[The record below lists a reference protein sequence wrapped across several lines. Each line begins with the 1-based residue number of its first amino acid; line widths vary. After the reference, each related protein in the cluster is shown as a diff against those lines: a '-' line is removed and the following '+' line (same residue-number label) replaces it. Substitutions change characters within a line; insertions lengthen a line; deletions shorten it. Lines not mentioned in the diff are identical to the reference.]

1 MKTATECGLT
11 QGQWEALRD
20 ETGDASFS
28 LEIEQYSLSLTSHDS
43 DGHGSSIDN
52 FDAIVCDD
60 TIVRAWRSAADTI
73 SIQTLADE
81 DGGDQSWSAAVT
93 LTATGIDEDVPVTLA
108 TDGSINV
115 RVFYY
120 DGTAGQIE
128 YFANAAKGVGNAAS
142 WGSSTLAASQEN
154 VQFIAAVSLTRVH
167 YAFQTAAYNTRLAVA
182 SYSGSWSSSKQ
193 GWHPLGDALPDD
205 RKS

>member
-81 DGGDQSWSAAVT
+81 DGGDQSWSAAEQKSRARMPT
-93 LTATGIDEDVPVTLA
+93 PPRRGGRTRYGSPSHRRSTGASD
-108 TDGSINV
+108 
-115 RVFYY
+115 F
-120 DGTAGQIE
+120 GT
-128 YFANAAKGVGNAAS
+128 V
-142 WGSSTLAASQEN
+142 
-154 VQFIAAVSLTRVH
+154 
-167 YAFQTAAYNTRLAVA
+167 
-182 SYSGSWSSSKQ
+182 
-193 GWHPLGDALPDD
+193 
-205 RKS
+205 